1 MKSEDAINQ
10 LIQFLRRC
18 LIPRTQGINS
28 MTSYGYDLYI
38 PNLLRELAPG
48 EYGSEDRPKMRDLS
62 PHIYNA
68 AWELAR
74 RGIIRPGVKT
84 FDAQSTPDGSG
95 GGGFSITPFGKQWLA
110 ESNNDTFIPTE
121 PERFAEMLKP
131 YATRFG
137 AGFHERAQEAIRCYG
152 AHAYLACCAMCGAA
166 TESIVLT
173 AAESKYKDQEEML
186 KIYFSSGGRGKVE
199 TRLLGQAKEHIARE
213 FKGLST
219 LLKYWRDE
227 AAHGTTSGISENEA
241 YTSLAML
248 LRLAKSVND
257 NWDELTGQT

>member
-1 MKSEDAINQ
+1 MKSEDVINQ
-10 LIQFLRRC
+10 LVQYLRKV
-18 LIPRTQGINS
+18 INNGS
-28 MTSYGYDLYI
+28 SSYGYDLLI
-38 PNLLRELAPG
+38 SDLLRQLAPG
-48 EYGSEDRPKMRDLS
+48 EHGGEDRKKMRDLS
-62 PHIYNA
+62 PYFYNA

-74 RGIIRPGVKT
+74 RGIIRPGVKS
-84 FDAQSTPDGSG
+84 FDSQSTADGSAG
-95 GGGFSITPFGKQWLA
+95 SGFSITPFGKQWLSEA
-110 ESNNDTFIPTE
+110 NNDTFIPTE

-131 YATRFG
+131 YAARFG

-173 AAESKYKDQEEML
+173 AAKLKYKDQEEML

-248 LRLAKSVND
+248 LRLAKSVDD
-257 NWDELTGQT
+257 NWDELMGQN